1 MTGNRATRPKR
12 SPTLTRHRR
21 WPHMR
26 SRWPMPTCNPPSAHT
41 PVVGATTPARSSV
54 ASSSATCL
62 AEAPEAGWVDG
73 SPRRSAVRRTRREVH
88 PTAGSWAA
96 AGGSKPRAAHGDTR
110 TLARVAVDLG
120 FFLGFVDPVRPSW
133 SRRRCRFAPCCCR
146 QPAPSARGRWPARRS
161 PGSYG
166 PPRQPTRRK
175 RLDHPQKHPRPHRMA
190 TTTPPRPRPTPH
202 QHLPPPRT
210 IPPQPRRRR
219 QTRLTPE
226 REPHGAH
233 APPGP
238 PCSHK
243 PQRPGALTTTHQP
256 FCKAAGVCPR
266 RCGPSPLEQSV
277 GIARLLMA
285 WTARSRAKRC
295 RHDSTASAHRCP
307 RRESMN
313 TWASAAPV
321 AHGLP
326 RWPARLVICV
336 GSPSPARLSRLLG
349 ASGSAGRRGG
359 NIHR

>member
-1 MTGNRATRPKR
+1 MSTRQ
-12 SPTLTRHRR
+12 
-21 WPHMR
+21 
-26 SRWPMPTCNPPSAHT
+26 A
-41 PVVGATTPARSSV
+41 
-54 ASSSATCL
+54 
-62 AEAPEAGWVDG
+62 AEADLAGK
-73 SPRRSAVRRTRREVH
+73 
-88 PTAGSWAA
+88 AA
-96 AGGSKPRAAHGDTR
+96 QYRPDE
-110 TLARVAVDLG
+110 LARYAQRLDQHRAHRHH
-120 FFLGFVDPVRPSW
+120 RPH
-133 SRRRCRFAPCCCR
+133 
-146 QPAPSARGRWPARRS
+146 
-161 PGSYG
+161 PGLR
-166 PPRQPTRRK
+166 PRQPTRRK

-226 REPHGAH
+226 PEPHGAH